1 MRAPYGSAAD
11 TPLDRRA
18 RWVSPSFALRVG
30 ARILGIRVSGGGRH
44 TSAGRQHDR
53 PRLEPWRCAPPRAQE
68 NCFRL
73 TRRRPTGPRRA
84 ICAGAPDP
92 GAQRVAAERARRGRK
107 RTTRTQPGT
116 RSGLPGPGVRPNRRK
131 GSGRAQIGASRHRP
145 VNARRSHPLQAHNAP
160 AYRPPGSPASQLGR
174 LCRPSVSGYD
184 ARSPCGFWENGSDA
198 NPPEEA
204 VREAVMILGA
214 S

>member
-1 MRAPYGSAAD
+1 MLAPYGSAAD

-18 RWVSPSFALRVG
+18 RWVSPSFALHVG
-30 ARILGIRVSGGGRH
+30 ARILGIRVSSGGRH

-53 PRLEPWRCAPPRAQE
+53 PRLEPWRCAPLRAQE

-84 ICAGAPDP
+84 ICAGERQTP
-92 GAQRVAAERARRGRK
+92 GAQRVAAERARWGRK

-131 GSGRAQIGASRHRP
+131 GSGRAQVGACAAQTRQRP
-145 VNARRSHPLQAHNAP
+145 PESPFARARRPRLPPTRIARLPAGQAL
-160 AYRPPGSPASQLGR
+160 PPIGVG
-174 LCRPSVSGYD
+174 V
-184 ARSPCGFWENGSDA
+184 
-198 NPPEEA
+198 
-204 VREAVMILGA
+204 
-214 S
+214 